1 MAGVVGADTVWV
13 LVSMA
18 LVMFMIPGL
27 ALFYGGLVR
36 SKNVLS
42 TFMHSF
48 FSMALVSVLWVLIG
62 YSLAFGSSWGGFI
75 GGLDHVLGRGVG
87 FAPREGQTIPHLL
100 FMGYQMMFAV
110 ITPALISGAVA
121 ERIRFSSYV
130 VFVVLWSLFVY
141 APVAHWV
148 WAPGG
153 FLFERGALDFAG
165 GTVVHLTGGISALV
179 LAVVMG
185 KRQGYPRRKAP
196 PHDLTMTLLGGGML
210 WFGWFGFNAGSALAA
225 NDIAVLAG
233 VNTHVA
239 AASGALCWAATEWV
253 RHGKPSTL
261 GVVSGFVAGLVAITP
276 AAGFVGP
283 GESLLI
289 GAIASG
295 ICFIAVVAKGRFG
308 YDDALDAF
316 GIHGV
321 GGAAGALLTGVFA
334 TAARNPAGKNGLIHG
349 GFAVFGE
356 QVLSVLIAAIY
367 AGIVTFGLAKLLERT
382 MGLRVSRDDEAEG
395 LDASMHGEEAFATAD
410 GGAHF
415 ATPKEENEKT
425 SAPVE
430 QV

>member
-1 MAGVVGADTVWV
+1 MSHVVGSDTAWI

-18 LVMFMIPGL
+18 LVMFMVPGL

-48 FSMALVSVLWVLIG
+48 FAMALVSVVWVLIG
-62 YSLAFGSSWGGFI
+62 YSIAFGSSWGGVI
-75 GGLDHVLGRGVG
+75 GGTDYVLGRGVG
-87 FAPREGQTIPHLL
+87 FTPREGQTIPHLL

-110 ITPALISGAVA
+110 ITPALISGSIA
-121 ERIRFSSYV
+121 ERMRFSSYV
-130 VFVVLWSLFVY
+130 VFVLLWSLFVY
-141 APVAHWV
+141 GPVAHWV

-165 GTVVHLTGGISALV
+165 GTVVHLTSGVSALV
-179 LAVVMG
+179 LAIVLG
-185 KRQGYPRRKAP
+185 KRVGYPRRKSP

-210 WFGWFGFNAGSALAA
+210 WFGWFGFNAGSALGATE
-225 NDIAVLAG
+225 IAVLAA

-239 AASGALCWAATEWV
+239 AAAGALSWAAIEWV

-283 GESLLI
+283 GESLWI

-295 ICFIAVVAKGRFG
+295 VCFLAVIAKGRLG

-321 GGAAGALLTGVFA
+321 GGAVGALLTGVFA
-334 TAARNPAGKNGLIHG
+334 TTARNPAGKNGLLYG

-356 QVLSVLIAAIY
+356 QVLSVVIAAMY
-367 AGIVTFGLAKLLERT
+367 AAGVTFVLAKLIART
-382 MGLRVSRDDEAEG
+382 IGLRASRDDEAEG
-395 LDASMHGEEAFATAD
+395 LDAAMHGEEAFASAD
-410 GGAHF
+410 GGAHL
-415 ATPKEENEKT
+415 PMHDEET
-425 SAPVE
+425 MARPAE
-430 QV
+430 QH